1 MSTLRNTIR
10 IFELLKNV
18 AIFCIYFMYWT
29 SSISPHSKV
38 KSIEF
43 DSVFHWLFESSSVE
57 MALEFSECS
66 FLVLWMFHSFYLSLA
81 LSLSLENLKQNNYA
95 QSKWNKI
102 QVILATWLVIWGFI
116 VFSIGTLLA
125 HDGCWCY
132 FIVCAKLNSHRWI
145 KWWMVLNSH
154 FSALLMRWNFIC
166 QLTYRLCDNC
176 KFCYSF
182 DRKFGFQNG
191 FESFAHWNAIYVA
204 MVNQMVT

>member
-1 MSTLRNTIR
+1 MFISS
-10 IFELLKNV
+10 FMNV
-18 AIFCIYFMYWT
+18 SFFFPL
-29 SSISPHSKV
+29 S
-38 KSIEF
+38 
-43 DSVFHWLFESSSVE
+43 
-57 MALEFSECS
+57 CS
-66 FLVLWMFHSFYLSLA
+66 
-81 LSLSLENLKQNNYA
+81 LSLSKT
-95 QSKWNKI
+95 SNKI
-102 QVILATWLVIWGFI
+102 IMRNRNETKFKWYWPLDSWFEVLLYFQLALC
-116 VFSIGTLLA
+116 SLM
-125 HDGCWCY
+125 DGCWCY

>member
-1 MSTLRNTIR
+1 MFISS
-10 IFELLKNV
+10 FMNV
-18 AIFCIYFMYWT
+18 
-29 SSISPHSKV
+29 
-38 KSIEF
+38 
-43 DSVFHWLFESSSVE
+43 
-57 MALEFSECS
+57 S
-66 FLVLWMFHSFYLSLA
+66 FFFPLSC
-81 LSLSLENLKQNNYA
+81 SLSLENLKQNNYA

-145 KWWMVLNSH
+145 IWWMVLNSH